1 MRGRGGRGAVGHG
14 GGGGGAAGDEAV
26 VLRRRGLLTRRGAA
40 AQRGIAARLE
50 LTGEEREDDE
60 EEGDGA
66 RHERAPRGARR
77 HAANVRAQVEKRLRS
92 PPTLSELS
100 VTVPMLLR

>member
-14 GGGGGAAGDEAV
+14 GGRCGTAGDEAV

-40 AQRGIAARLE
+40 PHGGSAPRLE
-50 LTGEEREDDE
+50 LAGEEREDDE

-66 RHERAPRGARR
+66 RHERAPRRARR
-77 HAANVRAQVEKRLRS
+77 HAANVRAEVEKRLRS

-100 VTVPMLLR
+100 VTVPMLLP

>member
-14 GGGGGAAGDEAV
+14 GGRCGAAGDEAV

-50 LTGEEREDDE
+50 LAGEEREDDE

-66 RHERAPRGARR
+66 RHERAPRRAGR
-77 HAANVRAQVEKRLRS
+77 HSANVGREGEKGPRS

-100 VTVPMLLR
+100 VTV